1 MSERSNHSPQSAWA
15 RQRRKATM
23 VILAVPLAALLVLF
37 VLPMIELFWLSFSSK
52 SGLTLANYL
61 ELSRPVY
68 ASLTLYTFKISLLIT
83 LLCLLIGCPL
93 AYFIARI
100 KGPLSHWIALFLVM
114 SLWLSILTRTYGW
127 VALLQRNGVINNLLI
142 WAGIIDEPLPLLY
155 NSFGVVMG
163 MLHLLLPF
171 MVITLL
177 PTFRAIDDSLIR
189 AALCLGA
196 SPLRTFFK
204 VFVPLTLPG
213 VVAGS
218 ILVFV
223 LAIGYF
229 VTPAILGGGH
239 SSTIAMAIKTQVLTL
254 VDLPLAAAT
263 SVTLLVI
270 SVAALLI
277 YEKFSG
283 VDRVFG
289 GGTR

>member
-1 MSERSNHSPQSAWA
+1 MSTPPRNSIESAWL
-15 RQRRKATM
+15 RQRRAATA
-23 VILAVPLAALLVLF
+23 VIMAAPLAALLLLF
-37 VLPMIELFWLSFSSK
+37 VLPMLQLLWLSFSSD
-52 SGLTLANYL
+52 SGFTLDNYW
-61 ELSRPVY
+61 ELGRPIY
-68 ASLTLYTFKISLLIT
+68 IRLTLYTFNISLLIT
-83 LLCLLIGCPL
+83 VLCVAIGYPL
-93 AYFIARI
+93 AYLISRI
-100 KGPLSHWIALFLVM
+100 GGALSRWIALFLVM

-127 VALLQRNGVINNLLI
+127 VALLQRKGVINSMLVSS
-142 WAGIIDEPLPLLY
+142 GITDQPLPLLY
-155 NSFGVVMG
+155 NPFGVVVG

-177 PTFRAIDDSLIR
+177 PTFRSVDDSLIR
-189 AALCLGA
+189 ASLCLGA
-196 SPLRTFFK
+196 SPLRTFLK

-229 VTPAILGGGH
+229 VTPAILGGGR
-239 SSTIAMAIKTQVLTL
+239 SSTIAMAIKNQVLTL

-270 SVAALLI
+270 SVTALLI
-277 YEKFSG
+277 YERFSG

-289 GGTR
+289 GRA

>member
-1 MSERSNHSPQSAWA
+1 MSGRSKRKAQSAWF
-15 RQRRKATM
+15 RQRRIATAVTM
-23 VILAVPLAALLVLF
+23 AVPLAALLLLF
-37 VLPMIELFWLSFSSK
+37 VLPMLQLLWLSFTSK
-52 SGLTLANYL
+52 SGLTFGNYL
-61 ELSRPVY
+61 ELGRPIY

-83 LLCLLIGCPL
+83 VLCLLIGCPL
-93 AYFIARI
+93 AYLIARI
-100 KGPLSHWIALFLVM
+100 RGPLSHWIALFLVM
-114 SLWLSILTRTYGW
+114 SLWLSILTRTYDW
-127 VALLQRNGVINNLLI
+127 VALLQRNGVINNLLV
-142 WAGIIDEPLPLLY
+142 WSGVVDQPLPLLY
-155 NSFGVVMG
+155 NPFGVVMG

-177 PTFRAIDDSLIR
+177 PTFRAVDESLIR
-189 AALCLGA
+189 ASLCLGA
-196 SPLRTFFK
+196 SPLRTFLK

-270 SVAALLI
+270 SVVALLI

-289 GGTR
+289 GVAR

>member
-1 MSERSNHSPQSAWA
+1 M
-15 RQRRKATM
+15 ATM

-37 VLPMIELFWLSFSSK
+37 ILPMLELFWLSFSSK
-52 SGLTLANYL
+52 SGLTFANYL

-100 KGPLSHWIALFLVM
+100 KGWLPHWIALFLVM

-127 VALLQRNGVINNLLI
+127 VALLQRNGVINNLLL
-142 WAGIIDEPLPLLY
+142 WAGIVDEPLPLLY
-155 NSFGVVMG
+155 NSFGVVVG

-189 AALCLGA
+189 ASLCLGA

-270 SVAALLI
+270 SIAALLV

-283 VDRVFG
+283 VNRVFG

>member
-1 MSERSNHSPQSAWA
+1 MSPPPGNTVESAWL
-15 RQRRKATM
+15 RQRRAATV
-23 VILAVPLAALLVLF
+23 VIMAAPLAALLLLF
-37 VLPMIELFWLSFSSK
+37 VLPMLQLLWLSFSSD
-52 SGLTLANYL
+52 SGFTLDNYW
-61 ELSRPVY
+61 ELGRPIY
-68 ASLTLYTFKISLLIT
+68 IRLTLYTFNISLLIT
-83 LLCLLIGCPL
+83 VLCVAIGYPL
-93 AYFIARI
+93 AYLIARI
-100 KGPLSHWIALFLVM
+100 GGTLSRWIALFLVM

-127 VALLQRNGVINNLLI
+127 VALLQRKGVINSMLVSS
-142 WAGIIDEPLPLLY
+142 GITDQPLPLLY
-155 NSFGVVMG
+155 NPFGVVIG

-177 PTFRAIDDSLIR
+177 PTFRSVDDSLIR
-189 AALCLGA
+189 ASLCLGA
-196 SPLRTFFK
+196 SPLRTFLK

-229 VTPAILGGGH
+229 VTPAILGGGR
-239 SSTIAMAIKTQVLTL
+239 SSTIAMAIKNQVLTL

-270 SVAALLI
+270 SVTALLV
-277 YEKFSG
+277 YERFSG

-289 GGTR
+289 GRA